1 MQTAI
6 HQPHGETEWK
16 LWHVVYWIITL
27 TNIEA
32 ERSKRKL
39 AVARWTWSRKDRRQ
53 GLVMW
58 NTNTRV
64 GQSLVQDWTRLHR
77 LSVCVRADGLM
88 ELFASTGQ
96 MFIEPGYLL
105 YIFPWGCIYPVGD
118 ALLWGEFCCQV
129 GNYFSAVFNVGCCSV
144 VMRAV
149 ASCIATSSLVNIT
162 DCTYA
167 YILTIVDS
175 IVCRS

>member
-64 GQSLVQDWTRLHR
+64 GQSVSHR
-77 LSVCVRADGLM
+77 CKTGRDFTDCPFVFALMDLWSCLPLRDRCSLNRDICCIFFREDVFTLSVMPSCEVSFVVKLVIISP
-88 ELFASTGQ
+88 LFSMSG
-96 MFIEPGYLL
+96 
-105 YIFPWGCIYPVGD
+105 
-118 ALLWGEFCCQV
+118 
-129 GNYFSAVFNVGCCSV
+129 V
-144 VMRAV
+144 VV
-149 ASCIATSSLVNIT
+149 
-162 DCTYA
+162 
-167 YILTIVDS
+167 
-175 IVCRS
+175 